1 MTDKLKNI
9 KAFLVANAYDGFGAR
24 RYIGHTNLDAA
35 RAYIHE
41 FAVPT
46 LYAAVRECDPYYD
59 PVGMPTTAP
68 CNTAVIAYIRE
79 IERDM
84 LALKRIDPYG
94 DLWLMMCKSG
104 PEGCF
109 MDELYAAMDA
119 DDPEWRSK
127 P

>member
-1 MTDKLKNI
+1 MPDKLKNI

-24 RYIGHTNLDAA
+24 RYIGHTNLDSA

-46 LYAAVRECDPYYD
+46 LYAAIMVDDPYYE
-59 PVGMPTTAP
+59 PVGIPTSTNSNA
-68 CNTAVIAYIRE
+68 AVIAYVRE

-84 LALKRIDPYG
+84 VALKRIDPYG
-94 DLWLMMCKSG
+94 DLWLMMCKPG

-109 MDELYAAMDA
+109 MDELHAAMDA
-119 DDPEWRSK
+119 DDPEWRVSL
-127 P
+127 